1 MISLSRETK
10 DLIYKTLNALEK
22 VPKVKDVD
30 ESLKELIK
38 QELRY
43 KKVKYNYDQRDCKY
57 FVIHTNVTDK
67 LVDSYIGVE
76 LKKIRVE
83 RRRTA
88 FLAKRVPSVKDRKVI
103 LQYYSMSHWDTIKC
117 DTINCKSTGYRLR
130 NTLDLMKIDFTKKV
144 LTFKDITVDD
154 AAELIMKEHTEQL
167 KLEFLKFVNS
177 YFK

>member
-30 ESLKELIK
+30 QNLKELVK
-38 QELRY
+38 HELHYR
-43 KKVKYNYDQRDCKY
+43 KVKNNYDQRDCMY

-67 LVDSYIGVE
+67 LVDSYIEVE

-83 RRRTA
+83 RTRKA
-88 FLAKRVPSVKDRKVI
+88 FLAKRVPSVKDRKII
-103 LQYYSMSHWDTIKC
+103 LQYYNMTHWETIKC
-117 DTINCKSTGYRLR
+117 NTINCKSTRYKLR

-154 AAELIMKEHTEQL
+154 AAELIVKEHTEQL